1 MLVKLCSMKISNIY
15 NNAVKPKL
23 YDKGNAVMW
32 TDEHISKQLLHVHL
46 NSELD
51 LGSRKKETIKS
62 TVEWILAKTE
72 NRQLNILDLGCGP
85 GLYTEKLAKRGH
97 AVTGVD
103 FSSNSIIYAKA
114 QSKKQDLDIHYLC
127 ENYLKLNLNE
137 NTFDLV
143 ILIYTDFGTLLPKER
158 ESLLEVIKKALKPGG
173 VLIFD
178 VLNDKNLKNKTTPKS
193 WETSIKGFW
202 KNTPY
207 LSLSE
212 SFLYENEKVILYQ
225 HIVIDEEDDINVY
238 RFWTHYFS
246 HADLTNILVKS
257 GFRNLSFYEDVLPK
271 GDLWNGDNV
280 TFCKAVNSKN

>member
-1 MLVKLCSMKISNIY
+1 M
-15 NNAVKPKL
+15 
-23 YDKGNAVMW
+23 
-32 TDEHISKQLLHVHL
+32 
-46 NSELD
+46 
-51 LGSRKKETIKS
+51 
-62 TVEWILAKTE
+62 
-72 NRQLNILDLGCGP
+72 
-85 GLYTEKLAKRGH
+85 
-97 AVTGVD
+97 
-103 FSSNSIIYAKA
+103 
-114 QSKKQDLDIHYLC
+114 
-127 ENYLKLNLNE
+127 
-137 NTFDLV
+137 V

-158 ESLLEVIKKALKPGG
+158 ESILEVIKKVLKPGG
-173 VLIFD
+173 VFIFD
-178 VLNDKNLKNKTTPKS
+178 VLNDKDLKNKTTPKN